1 MTAPKTER
9 ARRSLLESLIREFFQ
24 TETSALKHCRRE
36 ARRLGD
42 ESPARALLAVSNQA
56 ARVLRELPEICEQH
70 KLPRSAGG
78 VIVGSLFSFARDKF
92 ADRLIRLE
100 RSYRGTMLGVRHGVD
115 LVLLLAKTA
124 RDSGLSDLEEFCE
137 QWLAA
142 RQPLV
147 EDLERELAWFAQHPP
162 AALRFAR

>member
-1 MTAPKTER
+1 MTADKNER
-9 ARRSLLESLIREFFQ
+9 ARRSLLKSLIREFYQ
-24 TETSALKHCRRE
+24 TETSAVTHCRRE
-36 ARRLGD
+36 AKRLGD
-42 ESPARALLAVSNQA
+42 EPPARVLMAVSNQA
-56 ARVLRELPEICEQH
+56 ARVLRELPEICERH
-70 KLPRSAGG
+70 ALPKSVGG
-78 VIVGSLFSFARDKF
+78 VSVGRLFSFARDKF

-100 RSYRGTMLGVRHGVD
+100 RSYRGTMLGLRHGFD

-124 RDSGLSDLEEFCE
+124 RDGGLTDLEEFCE

-142 RQPLV
+142 RQPLL